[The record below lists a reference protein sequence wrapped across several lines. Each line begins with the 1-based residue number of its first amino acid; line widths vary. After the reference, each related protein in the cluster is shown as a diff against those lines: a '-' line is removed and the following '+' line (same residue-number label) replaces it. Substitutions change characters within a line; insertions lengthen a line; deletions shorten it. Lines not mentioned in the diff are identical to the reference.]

1 MKIVRKS
8 IIQETKAMKTTITI
22 STGILLFVSA
32 LYCSAATDTNQS
44 PLEAE
49 DEAMQTSQQT
59 DISSRRLDF
68 VKMVDFYLN
77 DGTFVSGKVISEDRN
92 KIVVEEVQEGG
103 MAASVYG
110 KREIDSRTLRTKG
123 LLEYKYY
130 LDLAE
135 HFTARTW
142 DFQNDPDDF
151 IQAIR
156 CYEKAKELLANTER
170 QDTET
175 IQINE
180 KIKQLQADREVWT
193 RQAES
198 RAQLK
203 KLEFEATFEK
213 RLKDLE
219 SKLDTIS
226 QQLDKSMQQLDTT
239 VVAVQDNY
247 QKLETNV
254 SSINE
259 NITQQLRDL
268 ENRVADNER
277 LIDRRWWTPGYYYR
291 YRTRDSESGGTGE

>member
-1 MKIVRKS
+1 
-8 IIQETKAMKTTITI
+8 MKTTITI
-22 STGILLFVSA
+22 SAGILLFVSA

-44 PLEAE
+44 PVEAE

-59 DISSRRLDF
+59 DRSSKRLDF

-110 KREIDSRTLRTKG
+110 KREINSRTLRTKG
-123 LLEYKYY
+123 TLEYKYY
-130 LDLAE
+130 SDLAE
-135 HFTARTW
+135 HFSARTW

-175 IQINE
+175 NQINE
-180 KIKQLQADREVWT
+180 KMKQLQADREVWT
-193 RQAES
+193 REAES
-198 RAQLK
+198 RAKLK

-219 SKLDTIS
+219 SKLNTVS
-226 QQLDKSMQQLDTT
+226 QQLDKSMQQLDST
-239 VVAVQDNY
+239 VAAVQDNY
-247 QKLETNV
+247 QRLETNI
-254 SSINE
+254 SRINE
-259 NITQQLRDL
+259 DITRQLRNL
-268 ENRVADNER
+268 EDRITDNER
-277 LIDRRWWTPGYYYR
+277 LFDRRWWTPRYYYR
-291 YRTRDSESGGTGE
+291 SRTGSPESGEEGE